1 MTYIRFLAVAGSMAA
16 VCVFAQPADAGGGSW
31 GSSGG
36 SYGGAAYVGGSCGGS
51 CGGWASRQR
60 ARRAGSYSNGGSRGG
75 SSGGS
80 WGGSSGGSSGGSYG
94 SSGGRRVG
102 LFARMRAR
110 KAARRSTRRSYGSSG
125 GSYGGSSGG
134 SSGGQVMVSN
144 HSGGSSG
151 GGSRGTAYSSYSAR
165 SNSAP
170 VYSAPIVSSVSVGAA
185 APYESAAVSPVYSAG
200 SPVYSAGSSVIAQ
213 PVMEQPVIGQ
223 STDSVTV
230 PSGTIHGETILDS
243 TPHASA
249 KPAVQSD
256 SAILTV
262 SVPENAKVTVNEHPT
277 TSDGSVRQFMSKGL
291 KEGYVYTYVVKVIY
305 DQDGE
310 EKSDS
315 QKVKLRAGETKDVV
329 FDVADQETDDV
340 EAADDNRDETARA
353 PLPTDE
359 NVVTVVRLHVPAD
372 AKVTLAG
379 NPTNGNGVIRT
390 FRTKQLKAG
399 QHWKNYTVRVVSDV
413 NGQSISQERTIDVTS
428 GSTNELKF
436 NFHTVD
442 SVAKH

>member
-1 MTYIRFLAVAGSMAA
+1 MTYIRFLAMAGSVAA
-16 VCVFAQPADAGGGSW
+16 VTVFAQPAEAGGGSW
-31 GSSGG
+31 GSRGG
-36 SYGGAAYVGGSCGGS
+36 SYGGAAYVGGSSGGS
-51 CGGWASRQR
+51 SGGWAGRHR

-110 KAARRSTRRSYGSSG
+110 KAARRSARRSYGSSGGSYG

-134 SSGGQVMVSN
+134 SSGGQVIVSN

-185 APYESAAVSPVYSAG
+185 APYESSAG

-213 PVMEQPVIGQ
+213 PVVEQPVTGQ
-223 STDSVTV
+223 STDSVAV
-230 PSGTIHGETILDS
+230 ASGTIHGETILDS
-243 TPHASA
+243 TSHASA

-315 QKVKLRAGETKDVV
+315 QKVKLRAGETKDIV

-340 EAADDNRDETARA
+340 EATDDSSDETARA

-359 NVVTVVRLHVPAD
+359 DVVTVVRLHVPAD

-436 NFHTVD
+436 NFHTAD